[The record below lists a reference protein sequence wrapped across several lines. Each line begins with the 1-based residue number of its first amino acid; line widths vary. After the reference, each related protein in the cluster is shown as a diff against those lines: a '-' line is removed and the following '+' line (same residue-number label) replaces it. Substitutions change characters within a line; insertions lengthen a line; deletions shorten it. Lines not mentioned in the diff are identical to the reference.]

1 MLRLSCEPKPNERI
15 ITMDYNKN
23 TTNSKKNKHLNFQER
38 CFIEIRLKDKW
49 SAYKISKAINRPINT
64 VLNEI
69 RRGTVSQIKLG
80 KKVDRYFAQVGH
92 RVYTENRENSKS
104 KYKLLKCKDF
114 LEFVDEKVSK
124 DKWSLDACFGEALN
138 TGRFQR
144 SEMVCTKTLYS
155 YVDLGF
161 LNVKNSDLP
170 IKLRLNK
177 KKKIVRKNRRKLGRS
192 IEERDKSNDSKEEFG
207 HWEIDTVI
215 GSKSKKDNVLLTIV
229 ERNTLN
235 SIHRKIKSKTADAVL
250 SEIMKLKKEFGS
262 KFSEVFKTITSDNGL
277 EFSSLSRIENSTETK
292 VYFTHPYSSFERG
305 CNERHNGLIR
315 RFIPKGKLISN
326 YDVDEISYIEDWC
339 NTLPRRKLNYKTP
352 QELFDRQ
359 LDRSYST

>member
-1 MLRLSCEPKPNERI
+1 
-15 ITMDYNKN
+15 MDYNKN
-23 TTNSKKNKHLNFQER
+23 TTNSKKNKHLTFQER

-49 SAYKISKAINRPINT
+49 SAYKIAKVINRPINT

-69 RRGTVSQIKLG
+69 RRGTVSQIKFG
-80 KKVDRYFAQVGH
+80 NKVDRYFAEVGD
-92 RVYTENRENSKS
+92 RVYTENRQNSKS
-104 KYKLLKCKDF
+104 KYKILKCKKFLDF
-114 LEFVDEKVSK
+114 VNEKVSK
-124 DKWSLDACFGEALN
+124 DNWSLDACFGDCIIN
-138 TGRFQR
+138 NRFQR

-161 LNVKNSDLP
+161 MNVKNSDLP
-170 IKLRLNK
+170 IKLRINK
-177 KKKIVRKNRRKLGRS
+177 KKRVSRLNKIKLGRS
-192 IEERDKSNDSKEEFG
+192 IEERDKSIDTKEEFG

-215 GSKSKKDNVLLTIV
+215 GAKSNKDNVLLTIV

-250 SEIMKLKKEFGS
+250 SEIIKLKNEFGS

-277 EFSSLSRIENSTETK
+277 EFSSLSKIETFSDTK

-315 RFIPKGKLISN
+315 RFIPKGKLISK
-326 YDVDEISYIEDWC
+326 YGVDEIAYIEDWC

-352 QELFDRQ
+352 QELFDNQ
-359 LDRSYST
+359 LDLIYST

>member
-1 MLRLSCEPKPNERI
+1 
-15 ITMDYNKN
+15 MDYNKN

-192 IEERDKSNDSKEEFG
+192 IEERDKSNDSKEKFG

-352 QELFDRQ
+352 QELFDKQ
-359 LDRSYST
+359 LDLIYST

>member
-207 HWEIDTVI
+207 HWEINTVI

-352 QELFDRQ
+352 QELFDKQ
-359 LDRSYST
+359 LDLIYST

>member
-192 IEERDKSNDSKEEFG
+192 IEERDKSNDSKEKFG

-352 QELFDRQ
+352 QELFDKQ
-359 LDRSYST
+359 LDLIYST

>member
-124 DKWSLDACFGEALN
+124 DKWSLYACFGEALN

-352 QELFDRQ
+352 QELFDKQ
-359 LDRSYST
+359 LDLIYST